1 MHQPISDVRWSQWRG
16 LESEG
21 VGACVSKAAAGG
33 ATELAKHE
41 QGLESERE
49 KRVGVSKRMPT
60 VSK

>member
-1 MHQPISDVRWSQWRG
+1 
-16 LESEG
+16 
-21 VGACVSKAAAGG
+21 VSKAAAGG

-60 VSK
+60 VSKWTEALACWRRVSIPALY